1 MSVPLSVASRR
12 DFSKRHFK
20 HKIIGKNVNGFL
32 RARPSAAALVIAA
45 HRVFNLQAE
54 KNPAFPAF
62 CTQKSTGFSISDD
75 RKF

>member
-12 DFSKRHFK
+12 HFSKRHFK

-32 RARPSAAALVIAA
+32 CPLPSAVALAIAA
-45 HRVFNLQAE
+45 QHVLNLQAE

-62 CTQKSTGFSISDD
+62 YTQKSTGFSISVD